1 MMRFLPAAL
10 LLLLLW
16 QCTSQQAPNGIPL
29 SYNLC
34 LQADGYD
41 IAIDTT
47 RQRQYMEQ
55 FLLDSTRHFFSK
67 IIVNNNNADT
77 IYVSTITQT
86 ALREGALLLQNRS
99 EQTLLMVPSNAHG
112 LAYHSSLVRQSGRF
126 VVRHLVA
133 DKGTAGVLTLL
144 DLPARDSL
152 TATEAFQQAT
162 IIKLLKKCI

>member
-1 MMRFLPAAL
+1 MRFFLTIL
-10 LLLLLW
+10 ILLLLW

-34 LQADGYD
+34 LQAEGYD
-41 IAIDTT
+41 VALDTA

-67 IIVNNNNADT
+67 MIVNNNNADT
-77 IYVSTITQT
+77 IYVSTINQT
-86 ALREGALLLQNRS
+86 TLREGALLLQTRS
-99 EQTLLMVPSNAHG
+99 EQTLLMALSNTHG
-112 LAYHSSLVRQSGRF
+112 LEYHRSLVRQSGRF
-126 VVRHLVA
+126 LVRHLVA

-152 TATEAFQQAT
+152 SATEIFQKPA
-162 IIKLLKKCI
+162 IIKVLKKCI